1 MESILMEDTLFVV
14 LGTLLGFIS
23 GLVPGVG
30 NTIMIVMSYPLLKD
44 ASMLQMLLYYL
55 AIISSSQFSGSIIA
69 TVFGVPG
76 ESSSL
81 PAVVEGNRMFNRGA
95 GNFAISNAALGS
107 VLGSFVALISV
118 YMIMPFAI
126 DLIIKFYNNNVQIVI
141 LFLASTSICFLLGK
155 SVLQNIL
162 VFSIG
167 ILLGLIGTNW
177 SPYFVFLP
185 EVIPYETFPLLMHQ
199 IPLFPVIVSL
209 YVFPT
214 LLQTSSMFN
223 NYTSNLEYE
232 DKNSFYE
239 HFREF
244 VKHIPSSLRGSAF
257 GAFIGLVPHIGA
269 NVSSNISYAI
279 EKKMRVKQGSYHD
292 QGDIKSLVSAETAN
306 NSTGLVSL
314 LPLMLIGIPITVSE
328 AVLLSFMDIKS
339 YHISYETTVEAG
351 MFQDIALWFII
362 INATCFLMAWPLVR
376 YVNILKKISVK
387 HMLWGTGIFL
397 VCLTYYLGAM
407 GHEALYYMTILL
419 VLAPL
424 GYLLRKT
431 EPMCLIIAFVLQ
443 DKLSESLGIFYQ
455 IHFT

>member
-1 MESILMEDTLFVV
+1 MDDTLFVV
-14 LGTLLGFIS
+14 LGTLLGFVS

-30 NTIMIVMSYPLLKD
+30 NTIMIIASYPLLKD

-81 PAVVEGNRMFNRGA
+81 PAVVEGNRMFNRGV

-107 VLGSFVALISV
+107 VLGSFVALVSV
-118 YMIMPFAI
+118 YLVMPFAI
-126 DLIIKFYNNNVQIVI
+126 DLIKKFYNNNIQIII

-155 SVLQNIL
+155 SVLQNIF

-185 EVIPYETFPLLMHQ
+185 EVMPYETFPLLMHQ
-199 IPLFPVIVSL
+199 IPLFPVIVAL

-214 LLQTSSMFN
+214 LLQTSSMFST
-223 NYTSNLEYE
+223 YTARIDYE

-239 HFREF
+239 HFKEF

-279 EKKMRVKQGSYHD
+279 EKKMRKKAGTYHD
-292 QGDIKSLVSAETAN
+292 RGDIKCLVSAETAN

-314 LPLMLIGIPITVSE
+314 LPLLLIGIPITVSE
-328 AVLLSFMDIKS
+328 AVLLSFMEVKS
-339 YHISYETTVEAG
+339 YDINYETTVGAG

-362 INATCFLMAWPLVR
+362 INGACFLMAWPLVR

-387 HMLWGTGIFL
+387 QMLWGTGISL
-397 VCLTYYLGAM
+397 VGLTYYLGSM
-407 GHEALYYMTILL
+407 GHEEFYYMTILL

-424 GYLLRKT
+424 GYWLRKT

-443 DKLSESLGIFYQ
+443 DKLTASLGIFYQ

>member
-1 MESILMEDTLFVV
+1 MEYMMEDALFVILGTV
-14 LGTLLGFIS
+14 LGFVSGF
-23 GLVPGVG
+23 VPGVG

-44 ASMLQMLLYYL
+44 ASMLQMLLFYL
-55 AIISSSQFSGSIIA
+55 AIISSSQFSGSIVA
-69 TVFGVPG
+69 TVFGLPG

-81 PAVVEGNRMFNRGA
+81 PAVVEGNRMFNRGV

-107 VLGSFVALISV
+107 VVGSFVALVSV
-118 YMIMPFAI
+118 YLVMPFAI
-126 DLIIKFYNNNVQIVI
+126 DLIVKFYNNNIQIVI
-141 LFLASTSICFLLGK
+141 LFLASTSICFLLGT
-155 SVLQNIL
+155 SVLQNIA
-162 VFSIG
+162 VFAIG
-167 ILLGLIGTNW
+167 ILLGLVGTNW

-214 LLQTSSMFN
+214 LLQTAGMFN
-223 NYTSNLEYE
+223 NYSSKLEYE
-232 DKNSFYE
+232 DRNSFGE
-239 HFREF
+239 HCVEF
-244 VKHIPSSLRGSAF
+244 ARNISSSLRGSAL

-269 NVSSNISYAI
+269 NVSANISYAI
-279 EKKMRVKQGSYHD
+279 EKKMQVKHGRYNQR
-292 QGDIKSLVSAETAN
+292 GDIKSLVSAETAN

-351 MFQDIALWFII
+351 MFEDIALWFII
-362 INATCFLMAWPLVR
+362 INAACFLMAWPLVR
-376 YVNILKKISVK
+376 YVNMLKKISVK

-397 VCLTYYLGAM
+397 VGLTYYLGAM
-407 GHEALYYMTILL
+407 GHEALYYMTVLL

-424 GYLLRKT
+424 GYVLRKT

-443 DKLSESLGIFYQ
+443 DKLTESLGIFYQ